1 MFNLLAEMGAGTIC
15 DIVIAVVTLIIVF
28 VNIKKGFVRQIIG
41 VVATI
46 GAVLIAFLFCKDLLA
61 LVNAQFGWQDKFA
74 DKLASS
80 LSAQEFFNAS
90 LTEENVRVAIS
101 SIGLPDF
108 VSDAAVKLLSGAEGV
123 AENVGTFL
131 STVIAKY
138 VLLSLSFIVLFIV
151 ARLLL
156 GLLKLLIVKLFT
168 LPVLKGVDRLLA
180 IVLGLIKSVVLIY
193 VAVYI
198 IQLLPA
204 SVSFAESV
212 KAAVD
217 ASRVVSLLNGSE
229 VVGFIISKIGGTMG
243 SAAV

>member
-1 MFNLLAEMGAGTIC
+1 MFNLLAEMSAGMIC
-15 DIVIAVVTLIIVF
+15 DIVIAVVALIIVC
-28 VNIKKGFVRQIIG
+28 VNIKKGFVRQVIG

-46 GAVLIAFLFCKDLLA
+46 GAVLIAYLFCKDLLN

-74 DKLASS
+74 DKLAST

-90 LTEENVRVAIS
+90 LTEENVRTAVS

-131 STVIAKY
+131 SDVIAKY

-180 IVLGLIKSVVLIY
+180 IALGLIKSVVLIY

-204 SVSFAESV
+204 SVSFAGSV

-217 ASRVVSLLNGSE
+217 SSWVVSFLNGSE
-229 VVGFIISKIGGTMG
+229 VVGYIISKIGGAMG
-243 SAAV
+243 SFAV